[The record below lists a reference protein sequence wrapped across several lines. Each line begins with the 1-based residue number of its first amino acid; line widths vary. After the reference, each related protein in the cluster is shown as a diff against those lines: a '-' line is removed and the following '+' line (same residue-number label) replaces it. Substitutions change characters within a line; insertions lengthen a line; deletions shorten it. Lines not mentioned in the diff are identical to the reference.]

1 MNFNQVS
8 VTKATGTMSVLGQ
21 ILTAIGI
28 VGVLLGAFSLVMGL
42 ITEFREIA
50 NDGPPSTSQFYGME
64 GAVLGATMLFWGLA
78 LAAGGATLHA
88 IRSIA
93 INCAKMADAKDQ
105 S

>member
-1 MNFNQVS
+1 MNCNQVS
-8 VTKATGTMSVLGQ
+8 VTKVTGTMSVLGQ

-28 VGVLLGAFSLVMGL
+28 VGVLLGAVSLVAGL
-42 ITEFREIA
+42 YTEFVDLGDSASPIF
-50 NDGPPSTSQFYGME
+50 GVE
-64 GAVLGATMLFWGLA
+64 GALMGATMLFWGLA

-93 INCAKMADAKDQ
+93 INCAKMADATDQ

>member
-1 MNFNQVS
+1 MNSDQTS

-28 VGVLLGAFSLVMGL
+28 IGVLLGALALVAGL
-42 ITEFREIA
+42 YEEYLGSSNEEPIF
-50 NDGPPSTSQFYGME
+50 GVE
-64 GAVLGATMLFWGLA
+64 GALMGATMLFWGLA
-78 LAAGGATLHA
+78 LSAGGATLHA

-93 INCAKMADAKDQ
+93 INCAKMADAKGQ